1 MRRLSRNGYERDDAD
16 GDDDDD
22 DDDDADG
29 DDDDDDDDIRV
40 CARELLF
47 ETRLST

>member
-1 MRRLSRNGYERDDAD
+1 MSRNGYERDDAD

-29 DDDDDDDDIRV
+29 DDDDDDDDIWV

-47 ETRLST
+47 ESRLST